1 MLETLVLIGGES
13 PSVESAMTTAFT
25 NIASQIQST
34 ASSVAPIALG
44 VVGIGIVIGFG
55 IKLYKRITNKG

>member
-1 MLETLVLIGGES
+1 MPVLFLLGSES

-34 ASSVAPIALG
+34 ATSVAPIALG